1 MADDILPSRAVDVR
15 FSNVNGQPMLV
26 KGLNAFELDEVGTR
40 IWQLC
45 DGMTPISVMVSEL
58 SAIYDVDPG
67 VLEADIKE
75 YLAELDDNGLLEPI
89 FPGMPHA

>member
-26 KGLNAFELDEVGTR
+26 KGLSAFEMDEVGAK

-45 DGMTPISVMVSEL
+45 DGGTPVTAMVDKL
-58 SAIYDVDPG
+58 TAMYDVDPG

-75 YLAELDDNGLLEPI
+75 YLAELNENGLLE
-89 FPGMPHA
+89 